1 MAKTEVSIDKK
12 WTDYAEKHLVGR
24 TIAQVRYMS
33 EEETKDMGWYK
44 RPLVISL
51 DDGTMLFPSMDDE
64 GNDGGALFG
73 QNKDREDL
81 TFGVI

>member
-24 TIAQVRYMS
+24 TITQVRYMS
-33 EEETKDMGWYK
+33 EEETTNMGWYK

-73 QNKDREDL
+73 QKKDREDL